1 MFLLVFLNIHI
12 GRMAFWRE
20 EVQFHRLILLL
31 ILKTITDINFLNSIY
46 LLNETTRSRYILGLE
61 NSIRIECLPI
71 LSSPF
76 SKYFIYIYKMYVN
89 LSSVFFFFSLAF
101 LLFKT
106 WKKSQRHCSRNCPLD
121 FSGLE
126 QKLKYSKSHEKV
138 CFVTFTAQFY

>member
-89 LSSVFFFFSLAF
+89 LSSVFFFFLLHFYSL
-101 LLFKT
+101 
-106 WKKSQRHCSRNCPLD
+106 R
-121 FSGLE
+121 LE
-126 QKLKYSKSHEKV
+126 KSHKD
-138 CFVTFTAQFY
+138 TAVEIVLLIFLVWNRS